1 MTSGRPP
8 GRAMSPGRPRSLP
21 VMRTLAL
28 VEFLTVDG
36 VMQGLGSPEEDTDGG
51 FTHGGWGT
59 PYAPALG
66 QVVDPGGL
74 GRTTAYLFGR
84 RTYLKMADF
93 WPHQG
98 DDNPIAASMNHSP
111 KYVVSNQLTEVDW
124 AGTTIL
130 TGDPVPAVRALK
142 AQGEGDITVL
152 GSGHLAR
159 TLLAAG
165 LVDELRLFVH
175 PLLMGTGK
183 RLFGELP
190 DPRTL
195 TLQTVARTDLGTV
208 ALVYRIG

>member
-1 MTSGRPP
+1 
-8 GRAMSPGRPRSLP
+8 
-21 VMRTLAL
+21 
-28 VEFLTVDG
+28 
-36 VMQGLGSPEEDTDGG
+36 
-51 FTHGGWGT
+51 
-59 PYAPALG
+59 
-66 QVVDPGGL
+66 
-74 GRTTAYLFGR
+74 
-84 RTYLKMADF
+84 
-93 WPHQG
+93 
-98 DDNPIAASMNHSP
+98 
-111 KYVVSNQLTEVDW
+111 
-124 AGTTIL
+124 
-130 TGDPVPAVRALK
+130 VRELK